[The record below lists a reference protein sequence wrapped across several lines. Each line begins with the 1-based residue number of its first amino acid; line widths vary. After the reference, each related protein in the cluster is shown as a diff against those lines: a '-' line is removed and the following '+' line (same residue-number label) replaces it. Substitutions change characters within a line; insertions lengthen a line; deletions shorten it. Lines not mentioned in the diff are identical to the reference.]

1 MRPTREHATHNQQ
14 TYFVSSQTWGRRQ
27 LFKNERWAK
36 LFRDTLFHYRGT
48 AFLLHEF
55 VLMPEHFHLL
65 ITPLTSLEKAV
76 QFIKGG
82 FSHRAKVELRSS
94 MEVWQKGFT
103 DHRIR
108 DAADYGQHV
117 AYIYGNPMAKRLC
130 FDPVEYPYSS
140 ASRIFELDDV
150 PQRLKPLVV
159 AASTARL
166 EAAPLQ
172 GGQEQLFNLRQTRKP
187 PESVPSTNELDV
199 LVKLQKTGE

>member
-14 TYFVSSQTWGRRQ
+14 TYFVSSQLWGRRQ

-36 LFRDTLFHYRGT
+36 LFLDTLFHYRGA
-48 AFLLHEF
+48 AFFLHEF

-82 FSHRAKVELRSS
+82 FSHRARVELGSN

-108 DAADYGQHV
+108 DASDYDQHV
-117 AYIYGNPMAKRLC
+117 AYIFQNPVARRLC
-130 FDPVEYPYSS
+130 LAPIEYPFCS
-140 ASRIFELDDV
+140 ACRKFELDDA
-150 PQRLKPLVV
+150 PQRLKPLLVT
-159 AASTARL
+159 APAARL

-172 GGQEQLFNLRQTRKP
+172 SRPNALTSFEDFKKRVRSADSIGLGGRLT
-187 PESVPSTNELDV
+187 
-199 LVKLQKTGE
+199 KTGT